1 MNKNTNC
8 NNCGKSG
15 HIFSNCKMPITSYGV
30 IAFRKPKNEGDIQYL
45 MICRKDTLGYI
56 DFMRGKY
63 SINNKEYIMNMMK
76 QMTNNEKQQLLS
88 KDFEELWKDIWG
100 SGFYNNRYKLEES
113 ISNDKFN
120 ALIAGVTVE
129 NDSYSL
135 KSIIDESQKYGQWT
149 EPEWGFPKGRRNT
162 NETDYECAIRE
173 FSEETGFSKN
183 IIKPVHNV
191 IPFEEIFTGSNYF
204 SYKHKYFL
212 VNIEYNNTLNIQN
225 YQRSEV
231 SKMNWSSI
239 DDCLANIR
247 DYNLEKKRIITNVD
261 TSLKQL
267 TVYQL

>member
-1 MNKNTNC
+1 MR
-8 NNCGKSG
+8 NNNYYLK
-15 HIFSNCKMPITSYGV
+15 ILKSYGKTYGV
-30 IAFRKPKNEGDIQYL
+30 
-45 MICRKDTLGYI
+45 T
-56 DFMRGKY
+56 
-63 SINNKEYIMNMMK
+63 
-76 QMTNNEKQQLLS
+76 
-88 KDFEELWKDIWG
+88 
-100 SGFYNNRYKLEES
+100 GFYNNRYKLEES

-120 ALIAGVTVE
+120 ALIAGVTIE

-231 SKMNWSSI
+231 SKI
-239 DDCLANIR
+239 EL
-247 DYNLEKKRIITNVD
+247 V
-261 TSLKQL
+261 
-267 TVYQL
+267 VH